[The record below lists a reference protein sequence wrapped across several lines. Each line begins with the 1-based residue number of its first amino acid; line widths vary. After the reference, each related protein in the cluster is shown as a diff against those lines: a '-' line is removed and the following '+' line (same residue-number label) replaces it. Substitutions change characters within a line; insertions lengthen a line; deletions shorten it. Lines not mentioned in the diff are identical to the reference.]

1 MKKKILISS
10 SIFFFLPVMLTL
22 LQSCLTCRGMKQTYF
37 EVTKMYLVTKVGGS
51 IYDDTEIPVSSINQV
66 SFWLRTDVRY
76 YGSIN
81 LFSGGFSA
89 MALSCD
95 AIPQSKETIESIE
108 VYSDK
113 DFEGYP
119 AGTNLT
125 DIMRLRDM
133 EQGGNFL
140 DISRRFKV
148 KESYELIFKEN
159 ITITPTNHLFRV
171 ILKDSKGKVFDMS
184 KEVKFR

>member
-1 MKKKILISS
+1 MKKKLLIGI
-10 SIFFFLPVMLTL
+10 SIFYFLPLMLTI
-22 LQSCLTCRGMKQTYF
+22 LQGCTCRGGSQTYF
-37 EVTKMYLVTKVGGS
+37 EVTNMYLVTKVGGS
-51 IYDDTEIPVSSINQV
+51 IYDATEIPISSINQV
-66 SFWLRTDVRY
+66 AFWLRTDVRY

-95 AIPQSKETIESIE
+95 VIPESKETIESIE

-125 DIMRLRDM
+125 EIMRLRDM
-133 EQGGNFL
+133 QQGGVFL

-148 KESYELIFKEN
+148 KESYELLFKEN
-159 ITITPTNHLFRV
+159 IIITPNNHVFRV
-171 ILKDSKGKVFDMS
+171 ILKDSKGKIFDMS
-184 KEVKFR
+184 KEVKFK